1 MKSKVSRK
9 NMHNS
14 KRGKVGSGP
23 EIPDIENQLHN
34 ISTIDN
40 KYIDN
45 KYIDNKEIKGI
56 DNEEEEEEEED
67 IDKPKN
73 VVEYVPQQKE
83 TSIEPI
89 DEDIE
94 SNIPSDENFDLG
106 DYGEYDRQFYGG
118 ITKKRRA
125 KKNKSKKVKKTK
137 KNKSKKSR
145 RTKRNKKY

>member
-9 NMHNS
+9 NTHRS

-34 ISTIDN
+34 IDN

-45 KYIDNKEIKGI
+45 KYIDNKYI
-56 DNEEEEEEEED
+56 DKEKDEEED

-73 VVEYVPQQKE
+73 VVEYVPLQKE

-94 SNIPSDENFDLG
+94 SNIPSDENFDIG

-118 ITKKRRA
+118 ITKKRRT

-137 KNKSKKSR
+137 KNKSKKLK
-145 RTKRNKKY
+145 RTKRNKNIR